1 MDRNTLAPPGASPS
15 SGKASRKLLPAL
27 LAGLQGGMLG
37 ALWMLLWMGV
47 SSRWE
52 HRSFWSPENLFSTV
66 FYGGSVYGRGFARS
80 TIPGLALYLLLYS
93 LLGAAF
99 SAVVRDRLPRG
110 KVLLAAI
117 LLGAA
122 WYFASFRLL
131 WKTMIPLAY
140 LLHSEQPTF
149 LGHLIYGTF
158 LGRFPIYLDRFR
170 MPAHAVPSV
179 PAPHEQIEAL
189 PTGPV
194 SSGPEPAAEQATP
207 APTQSSSPPDPA

>member
-1 MDRNTLAPPGASPS
+1 MDGNTLAPPGASPS
-15 SGKASRKLLPAL
+15 SGKLLPAL

-37 ALWMLLWMGV
+37 ALWMLVWMGV

-52 HRSFWSPENLFSTV
+52 QRSFWSPENLFSTV

-99 SAVVRDRLPRG
+99 SATVRDRLPRG

-179 PAPHEQIEAL
+179 PAPQEQSEAS
-189 PTGPV
+189 PAGPV
-194 SSGPEPAAEQATP
+194 SSEPEPAAESATP